1 MIFIQLL
8 KKQKF
13 TSKDFV
19 YELRKI
25 NKSCKAYYI
34 NDYDKIVVKLKK
46 EIFKNNSHIR
56 IITMGA
62 GDIRKVGTKLI
73 KTIKNG

>member
-1 MIFIQLL
+1 M
-8 KKQKF
+8 
-13 TSKDFV
+13 
-19 YELRKI
+19 
-25 NKSCKAYYI
+25 
-34 NDYDKIVVKLKK
+34 KLKK